1 MANLAIS
8 NVCNLNCP
16 YCFAAAYMSQTIGTA
31 RPFITI
37 EAFTQRL
44 DFLERSHISQV
55 RLIGGEPTLH
65 PQFTTLV
72 QLARQRGFTILVFT
86 HGLVRARPL
95 ACLTA
100 LSPDDC
106 LVLVNM
112 NATRSG
118 SVPDAAET
126 AQREAVIRQL
136 GSRALLG
143 FNIYRPQFNLE
154 PLLALIQKAN
164 CHPAIRLGL
173 AQPILDGANVY
184 LHPKQ
189 YPAVGRQLA
198 QFARRAAA
206 AGVRLEFD
214 CGFVRCMF
222 SDEELALLQEAGA
235 DVAWRCNPILD
246 ISLDGRAIHCFPLTG
261 RVETAVTAQDAP
273 TLRQQLIAQTQAYR
287 RAGIYRECSFCPHKR
302 QDAPQGT
309 PPGTPPGA
317 CTGGCLAQTMRR
329 FRHQNLRFV
338 LPAPTVG
345 QGCQPALQGEIR

>member
-8 NVCNLNCP
+8 NVCNLSCP
-16 YCFAAAYMSQTIGTA
+16 YCFAAMFMNRANEATT
-31 RPFITI
+31 RPFITP
-37 EAFTQRL
+37 EAFAQRL

-86 HGLVRARPL
+86 HGLMRARPL

-100 LSPDDC
+100 LSPDEC

-118 SVPDAAET
+118 QLPDAAET
-126 AQREAVIRQL
+126 AQREAVVRQL
-136 GSRALLG
+136 GPRALLG
-143 FNIYRPQFNLE
+143 FNIYRPQFDLE
-154 PLLALIQKAN
+154 PLLTLIQNAN
-164 CHPAIRLGL
+164 ARPAIRLGL
-173 AQPILDGANVY
+173 AQPMLAGANAH

-189 YPAVGRQLA
+189 YPAVGRQIA

-206 AGVRLEFD
+206 VGISLEFD

-222 SDEELALLQEAGA
+222 TEEELTQLKEAGA

-261 RVETAVTAQDAP
+261 RVETAVATQDAA
-273 TLRQQLIAQTQAYR
+273 TLRQQLTTQTQAYR
-287 RAGIYRECSFCPHKR
+287 LAGIYRECSFCPYK
-302 QDAPQGT
+302 QQA
-309 PPGTPPGA
+309 A

-329 FRHQNLRFV
+329 FHQRALRFV
-338 LPAPTVG
+338 VPPENGLCHKTPFG
-345 QGCQPALQGEIR
+345 GNGEKDDR

>member
-16 YCFAAAYMSQTIGTA
+16 YCFAAAYMSRENGAA

-37 EAFTQRL
+37 DAFQQRL

-72 QLARQRGFTILVFT
+72 ELARQRGFTILVFT

-118 SVPDAAET
+118 CEPDAAET

-136 GSRALLG
+136 GPRALLG
-143 FNIYRPQFNLE
+143 FNIYRPQFDLQ

-164 CHPAIRLGL
+164 CRPAIRLGL
-173 AQPILDGANVY
+173 AQPILNGDNAC

-198 QFARRAAA
+198 QFARHAAA
-206 AGVRLEFD
+206 VGVRLEFD

-222 SDEELALLQEAGA
+222 GDEELALLQERGA

-261 RVETAVTAQDAP
+261 RVETAVAAQDAP
-273 TLRQQLIAQTQAYR
+273 TLRQQLTTQTQAYR
-287 RAGIYRECSFCPHKR
+287 LVGIYRECSFCPYK
-302 QDAPQGT
+302 QQGAPQ
-309 PPGTPPGA
+309 GA

-329 FRHQNLRFV
+329 FRHQDLQFV

-345 QGCQPALQGEIR
+345 QVRNLPYEENRDDR